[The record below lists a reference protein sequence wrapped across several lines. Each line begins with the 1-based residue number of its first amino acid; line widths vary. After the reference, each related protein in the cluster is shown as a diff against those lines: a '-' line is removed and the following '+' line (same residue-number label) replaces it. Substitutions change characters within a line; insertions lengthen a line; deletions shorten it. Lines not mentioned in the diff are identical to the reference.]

1 MIIGTALYLAVLVR
15 YLGRHRWWVTVAIAL
30 AAAGFNW
37 LVFVHWLRVP
47 MPEGTRCGLSRPT
60 WGWASASRL
69 TPFNL
74 MMAVAGVLVGILIG
88 ALPGVGP
95 PSGVAMLLPL
105 TFGMDP
111 TSGIIMLAALYAGT
125 MYGGTITAVLINT
138 PGESASVVT
147 CLDGYQMALQGRAG
161 PALGIAAIGSFI
173 AGTIGVVLLMLMSP
187 ALARWSLSFG
197 PPETFALMLLGLTTV
212 TLLAGDDPLKG
223 YISMVFGLMLAMV
236 GYDIISGD
244 ARYGFGIVEMMDG
257 IDFLPAA
264 IGLFGLGE
272 VLAGAEQK
280 GPPILK
286 TSLGCATCCPARRL
300 GAQQVGDRA
309 RHRDGLPGRRAAG
322 RRADGRLVPRLHVEK
337 KVSKHPEQFGKG
349 AIEGVAAPSRRTTP
363 PPPPAMVPMLTL
375 GIPGSATTAIMLG
388 GLMMWGLRPGP
399 MLFEKNPQFV
409 WGLIASQYIANVMLL
424 ILSTLFIPL
433 FVRAVR
439 IPYSI
444 LMPLIVVFCVTGAY
458 SLKNN
463 LWDVGQML
471 VIGVLG
477 YFMKK
482 LGYSPAALVLALVL
496 GPLAERALRQSLI
509 ISDAGIGILFMRFAL
524 AHARRDRWRSRSWP
538 RRPSCPRAR
547 PTATWISL
555 CAAPAS
561 CARTGPTG
569 ATTWAPPR
577 SSSASRRSAGWTSS
591 VSPTRPSRSSGRD
604 RAHRRAGGLGRQ
616 RVHRGAAQG
625 RRASVTVSLR
635 GPTCR

>member
-1 MIIGTALYLAVLVR
+1 VDFLTH
-15 YLGRHRWWVTVAIAL
+15 LGMGFGIA
-30 AAAGFNW
+30 F
-37 LVFVHWLRVP
+37 
-47 MPEGTRCGLSRPT
+47 
-60 WGWASASRL
+60 
-69 TPFNL
+69 TPFNI

-173 AGTIGVVLLMLMSP
+173 AGTIGVVLLMLVSP
-187 ALARWSLSFG
+187 LLARWSLSFG

-212 TLLAGDDPLKG
+212 TLLGGDDPLKG
-223 YISMVFGLMLAMV
+223 YISMLFGLMLAMV

-272 VLAGAEQK
+272 VLAGAEAK
-280 GPPILK
+280 AAPLK
-286 TSLGCATCCPARRL
+286 TSLRLRDVLPSVADFARTKWSIVRGTTMGFL
-300 GAQQVGDRA
+300 VGV
-309 RHRDGLPGRRAAG
+309 LPGAGPTVAAFL
-322 RRADGRLVPRLHVEK
+322 AYTVEK
-337 KVSKHPEQFGKG
+337 KVSNEPEKFGKG
-349 AIEGVAAPSRRTTP
+349 EIKGVAAPEAANNAAATA
-363 PPPPAMVPMLTL
+363 AMVPMLTL

-409 WGLIASQYIANVMLL
+409 WGLIASQYIANILLL

-471 VIGVLG
+471 VFGIIG

-509 ISDAGIGILFMRFAL
+509 ISDAGIGILFMRPISGVLTVLAL
-524 AHARRDRWRSRSWP
+524 LAVLVP
-538 RRPSCPRAR
+538 VFRAF
-547 PTATWISL
+547 L
-555 CAAPAS
+555 KK
-561 CARTGPTG
+561 
-569 ATTWAPPR
+569 
-577 SSSASRRSAGWTSS
+577 
-591 VSPTRPSRSSGRD
+591 
-604 RAHRRAGGLGRQ
+604 
-616 RVHRGAAQG
+616 
-625 RRASVTVSLR
+625 
-635 GPTCR
+635 